1 MKFFLDA
8 NILFSASNTESNLF
22 RLLQLLKAGS
32 SVITSDYAHIEAQLN
47 LDTKRHQWRDGF
59 PDVMSGIEIVPSV
72 DGPVPAEIND
82 KDRPILATA
91 IKYRCDI
98 LLTGDRRDFGHL
110 FGQTVSRTKILSP
123 VMLKDVLPP
132 DL

>member
-22 RLLQLLKAGS
+22 RLLQLLKAKAT
-32 SVITSDYAHIEAQLN
+32 VITSDYAHIEAQRN
-47 LDTKRHQWRDGF
+47 LDAKRPQWRDGL

-72 DGPVPAEIND
+72 DAPVPAEIND

-91 IKYRCDI
+91 IKYRCHI
-98 LLTGDRRDFGHL
+98 LLTGDKRDFGHL
-110 FGQTVSRTKILSP
+110 FGQTVGQTEVLSP
-123 VMLKDVLPP
+123 VMLKDVLRK
-132 DL
+132 L